1 MGYEDFED
9 IFFFF
14 GGGGGGHHKIR
25 LYLGVISMH
34 LRVFFLRSRYRMG
47 DIFWVA
53 NVSNIFR
60 VLEIPDIVWGYTV
73 DTGPEPTYEEKMRVP
88 PGVQH
93 PQ

>member
-1 MGYEDFED
+1 
-9 IFFFF
+9 
-14 GGGGGGHHKIR
+14 
-25 LYLGVISMH
+25 
-34 LRVFFLRSRYRMG
+34 MG